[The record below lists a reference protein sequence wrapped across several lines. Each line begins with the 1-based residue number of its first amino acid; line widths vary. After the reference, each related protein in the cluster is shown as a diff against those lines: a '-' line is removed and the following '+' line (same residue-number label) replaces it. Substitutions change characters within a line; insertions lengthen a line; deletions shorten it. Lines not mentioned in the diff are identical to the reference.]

1 MVNIRPDFDP
11 VRDDGREG
19 YTTPKQTDDA
29 EKERNRMAEIAK
41 ELSIQLTGEESDAER
56 RTLLS
61 EYNDMQPQKEEFE
74 IYQNVQRDGNG
85 LDINNDGTIDNNDTL
100 DAGHYKS
107 KLEELGK
114 SIGKKIDEYR
124 NKGFNTVVS
133 FYQSL
138 AESVEKTK
146 NYFRDKYNELNNKGY
161 INKEPG
167 IEVISVEDEESGSVV
182 RTGENEESRPKVGRY
197 GKIKHMRDVAEST
210 VNALGERLKKEGYN
224 VDKYDDI
231 YSQLT
236 IEQLGDVLKVF
247 AEHPNW
253 SVYERRAYV
262 ENNYGPFND

>member
-61 EYNDMQPQKEEFE
+61 EYNDMQDKKEEFE

-138 AESVEKTK
+138 AESVEKTN

-167 IEVISVEDEESGSVV
+167 IEVISEEDEES
-182 RTGENEESRPKVGRY
+182 RLPVGRY
-197 GKIKHMRDVAEST
+197 EAGAVVIDT
-210 VNALGERLKKEGYN
+210 LKKQQDITRNGLEKKGYN
-224 VDKYDDI
+224 MNLSDDDI

-253 SVYERRAYV
+253 PVDKRRAYV
-262 ENNYGPFND
+262 INNYGPFND